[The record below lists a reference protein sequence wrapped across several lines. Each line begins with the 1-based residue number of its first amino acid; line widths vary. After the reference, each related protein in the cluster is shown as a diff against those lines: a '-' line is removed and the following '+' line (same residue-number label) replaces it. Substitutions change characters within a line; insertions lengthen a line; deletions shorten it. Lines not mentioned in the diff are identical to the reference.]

1 MPKTRHQPTPQQLDQ
16 RADALNDN
24 RGTSGNN
31 ITNAHV
37 HGNRGRQIQQQRV
50 AQQQQ
55 HRPPQ
60 GRTGK

>member
-1 MPKTRHQPTPQQLDQ
+1 MPKTKHQPTQQQLDHH
-16 RADALNDN
+16 ADTLNDN

-37 HGNRGRQIQQQRV
+37 HGNRGGQIQQHRV

-55 HRPPQ
+55 HRTPQ
-60 GRTGK
+60 ARTGK